1 MSTEERLA
9 ALEKTNRLWRRLAFL
24 LLLLVCAFVVAESI
38 KFIQPPK
45 LEARSLAIVDADGN
59 VRMKVGV
66 DDDGEMEQKFFDAAG
81 ILRLNLSEGLGGA
94 YLDLSDATH
103 KNSFLAHA
111 GGGEVNLFMQDARN
125 AIRLGVRVT
134 REGSPQVRIY
144 DAEGELIW
152 QAPQ

>member
-1 MSTEERLA
+1 MSIEERLA
-9 ALEKTNRLWRRLAFL
+9 RLEKGSRFWRRLAFL
-24 LLLLVCAFVVAESI
+24 LLLLVFAFVASQSVE
-38 KFIQPPK
+38 FIRPPE
-45 LEARSLAIVDADGN
+45 LEARSLAILDADGR
-59 VRMKVGV
+59 VRMRLGC
-66 DDDGEMEQKFFDAAG
+66 DPDGEMEQKFFDAAG
-81 ILRLNLSEGLGGA
+81 SLRLNLSEGLGGA

-125 AIRLGVRVT
+125 AIRLGARVT

-144 DAEGELIW
+144 DAEGDLIW